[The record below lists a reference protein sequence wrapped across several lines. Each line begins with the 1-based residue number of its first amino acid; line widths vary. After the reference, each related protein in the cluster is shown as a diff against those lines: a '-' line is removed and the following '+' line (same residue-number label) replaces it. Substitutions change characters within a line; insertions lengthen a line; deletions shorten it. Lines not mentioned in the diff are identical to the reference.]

1 MKICALFLGALC
13 ALTAQTAIKPEQI
26 RTSPAPL
33 PRLLAFDSAGRLTL
47 LAIGPGVEIVN
58 GALVATGA
66 APPALVLTRLI
77 RSADGNYP
85 ATAGVVARNGVIQER
100 GADYAISGGMLVP
113 ASPWAADDV
122 VTAITAERASLPAV
136 TRGAP

>member
-1 MKICALFLGALC
+1 MKKYLVFLGALA

-26 RTSPAPL
+26 RATPAPL

-47 LAIGPGVEIVN
+47 LTVGPGVEIVG

-66 APPALVLTRLI
+66 APPVLVLTRLI
-77 RSADGNYP
+77 RSGDGNYP
-85 ATAGVVARNGVIQER
+85 ATAGIVARNGVIQER
-100 GADYAISGGMLVP
+100 GADYSISGGVLVP
-113 ASPWAADDV
+113 ATPWASDDV
-122 VTAITAERASLPAV
+122 VTAITAERLIPAV